1 MLTVVHGRKLETT
14 STEET
19 RLVLVKMRFFMWAAS
34 YVWLTGKNRAMN
46 MVHKI
51 TEEQAKIGDRWLQEI
66 HDTLVEKGMEGQ
78 GMDSEL
84 WWLRIEDFSHIK

>member
-1 MLTVVHGRKLETT
+1 MVVHGRKLETT

-19 RLVLVKMRFFMWAAS
+19 RIVFIKMHFIMWAAS
-34 YVWLTGKNRAMN
+34 YVWLTGKNRAIN

-51 TEEQAKIGDRWLQEI
+51 MEEEAKIGDRWLQVI
-66 HDTLVEKGMEGQ
+66 RDTSDEKGLEGQ

-84 WWLRIEDFSHIK
+84 WWLRIEDIDYVK